1 LCTEAH
7 KRISCVVEKVSL
19 ISDTKSLISLLID
32 SSAHVFGVILLN
44 ESQHEESLLMM
55 YFGDELPEDEVHMEG
70 ELDDEDEEK
79 RQRKKRMEKR

>member
-1 LCTEAH
+1 
-7 KRISCVVEKVSL
+7 
-19 ISDTKSLISLLID
+19 
-32 SSAHVFGVILLN
+32 
-44 ESQHEESLLMM
+44 MM